1 VILEYFTP
9 LARIPGQKLTWLAT
23 LRAMYRVFVNQK
35 YNNIKQLHEKYGP
48 IIRLGTNMISVS
60 SAEAVRTVY
69 MSYRFP
75 KGPDYSAF
83 HFLGPNILSTQ

>member
-9 LARIPGQKLTWLAT
+9 LARLPGQKLTWLAT
-23 LRAMYRVFVNQK
+23 LRVIYRMFVNP
-35 YNNIKQLHEKYGP
+35 NSNIKQLHKKYGP
-48 IIRLGTNMISVS
+48 IIRLGTNMISIS

-83 HFLGPNILSTQ
+83 HFLGPNIFSTQ